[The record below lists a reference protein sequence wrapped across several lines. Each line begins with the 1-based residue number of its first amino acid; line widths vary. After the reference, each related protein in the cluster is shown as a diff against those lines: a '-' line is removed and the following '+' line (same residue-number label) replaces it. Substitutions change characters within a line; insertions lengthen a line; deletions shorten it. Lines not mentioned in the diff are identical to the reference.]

1 MFSSPP
7 TTQRTL
13 RSKCLALCVLCVL
26 AGCELSVPIHAH
38 EFSQTESTIE
48 VDGTAVRARIG
59 INLLEIDGVDTNGD
73 MQVTYEELD
82 RAIERIF
89 ETIKQHYTLGAPGPP
104 LRIAA
109 ERPELLDGHVLMID
123 LVHTFPTAV
132 RTLQVTSTFDTL
144 LGPTHQHYATAIVNR
159 ERIRSVLGGSNRTMT
174 LEFRR
179 VTLARLLTI
188 LAAASG
194 LLLLAVY
201 RWKSRPQAH
210 PSL

>member
-7 TTQRTL
+7 RTQGTP
-13 RSKCLALCVLCVL
+13 RSTRLALGVLCVL
-26 AGCELSVPIHAH
+26 GGCELLVPTHAH

-48 VDGTAVRARIG
+48 VDGTAARARIG

-82 RAIERIF
+82 RAIERVF

-109 ERPELLDGHVLMID
+109 EKPELLDGHVLMID

-144 LGPTHQHYATAIVNR
+144 LGPTHQHYATAIVDG
-159 ERIRSVLGGSNRTMT
+159 ERIRSVLRASNRTMT
-174 LEFRR
+174 LEFQR
-179 VTLARLLTI
+179 VTLARLLTV
-188 LAAASG
+188 LGAGAG
-194 LLLLAVY
+194 LLLLAAY
-201 RWKSRPQAH
+201 RLKSNRQR
-210 PSL
+210 LKK